1 MIQISKDEAF
11 EMRKQCGMSSVKYSY
26 NKRHRHYYLVE
37 SDRNMEALKKYRDSR
52 TVLCVT
58 AKDIKKQKQ

>member
-1 MIQISKDEAF
+1 
-11 EMRKQCGMSSVKYSY
+11 MSSVKYSY